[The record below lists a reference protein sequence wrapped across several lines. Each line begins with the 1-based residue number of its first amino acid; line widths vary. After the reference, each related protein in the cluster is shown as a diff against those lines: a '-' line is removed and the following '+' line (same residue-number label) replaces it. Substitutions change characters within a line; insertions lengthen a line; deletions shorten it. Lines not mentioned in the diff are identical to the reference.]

1 MKRSTFESIKSVIS
15 TLGRPMNE
23 DRVAHMEIS
32 TVERL
37 NFKRRTVHVPNLM
50 HKLLQ
55 FIFTTKHCRPLY
67 IVKMNRVWLI
77 LSSTSESGMKFDTWK
92 GRRLNWSLGPKRR
105 TIIFWTEVVG
115 RGVFTCKR
123 CFYMRLLLQT
133 IFLCVS
139 VFLPKLYFIL
149 AHNFFSVFSA
159 FPTFFFLLIFHP
171 SPVSQKIMV
180 RPLEP

>member
-55 FIFTTKHCRPLY
+55 FFFTTKHCRPLY

-77 LSSTSESGMKFDTWK
+77 LSSTSESGIKFDTWK

-105 TIIFWTEVVG
+105 TIIFWTGLGEFSHANVVFICG
-115 RGVFTCKR
+115 SCCKQFS
-123 CFYMRLLLQT
+123 CVSPSSCQNFILYLHT
-133 IFLCVS
+133 IFFQYFQLFQPF
-139 VFLPKLYFIL
+139 VFY
-149 AHNFFSVFSA
+149 
-159 FPTFFFLLIFHP
+159 
-171 SPVSQKIMV
+171 
-180 RPLEP
+180 

>member
-1 MKRSTFESIKSVIS
+1 MIS

-55 FIFTTKHCRPLY
+55 FIFTAKHCRPLY

-77 LSSTSESGMKFDTWK
+77 LSSTSESGIKFDTWK

-105 TIIFWTEVVG
+105 TIIFWTGVG
-115 RGVFTCKR
+115 GGSFHMQTLFLYAAPAANNFLVCLRLPAKTLFYTCTQ
-123 CFYMRLLLQT
+123 F
-133 IFLCVS
+133 
-139 VFLPKLYFIL
+139 
-149 AHNFFSVFSA
+149 VFSI
-159 FPTFFFLLIFHP
+159 FSFSNHFFFY
-171 SPVSQKIMV
+171 
-180 RPLEP
+180 

>member
-55 FIFTTKHCRPLY
+55 FFFTTKHCRPLY

-77 LSSTSESGMKFDTWK
+77 LSSTSESGIKFDTWK

-105 TIIFWTEVVG
+105 TIIFWTGLGG

-139 VFLPKLYFIL
+139 IFLQKLYFIL

-159 FPTFFFLLIFHP
+159 FPTIFFLLIFHP

-180 RPLEP
+180 PPLEP